1 MLTQN
6 YYNLIA
12 NMVASGGYEYGPST
26 IGADAQN
33 PGLIWIDVF
42 GVPHSQGYCFGGS
55 FPYLV
60 DASLRLSNTNINDPG
75 IVIGTDGTTPTI
87 RDTQLGSMITSGVSM
102 SLASTKHG
110 CDAPG
115 IPYVEYKISV
125 TNTGS
130 DPITIREIGYR
141 QKMCYENSSSAS
153 SRTYLVLLDRTVLTE
168 PLTIQAGDS
177 GIIDYKIQT
186 VPVERT
192 KNGIRLVSWTY
203 GSDEDVAAMIDAA
216 QQGLIDLQEDA
227 GWRVGEFRTI
237 HVNAWTGGGSVSHA
251 AVDIKIA
258 ISQFGDYNECGS
270 VLQFDF
276 FELFPEKQRMA
287 ASSTNVGGY
296 SATEMYTTTLPALV
310 EALPSWLKTRL
321 KTFSVVVTKG
331 NQSTTLETI
340 GNNKLALR
348 SASEVRATPN
358 ASYFAVSE
366 GSEVQFYRATPDS
379 ASGGTRYKYKAGT
392 ASMEGWLLR
401 SPATNS
407 TSYFG
412 YINYSGTDS
421 TSTPSSASYYLA
433 PFGCI

>member
-12 NMVASGGYEYGPST
+12 NMIGSAGTEYGTST
-26 IGADAQN
+26 IGADAKN

-42 GVPHSQGYCFGGS
+42 GVPYDQGYTFGYR
-55 FPYLV
+55 FPYTV
-60 DASLRLSNTNINDPG
+60 DASPRLNVTDRNNAG
-75 IVIGTDGTTPTI
+75 IIVGTDGTAPTI
-87 RDTQLGSMITSGVSM
+87 RDIRLGSMITSGVSM

-110 CDAPG
+110 CDTPG

-125 TNTGS
+125 TNTGN

-141 QKMCYENSSSAS
+141 QSINYENSSSS
-153 SRTYLVLLDRTVLTE
+153 YSYSRLVLLDRTVLEE

-177 GIIDYKIQT
+177 GIIDYKLQT
-186 VPVERT
+186 LPVEHI
-192 KNGIRLVSWTY
+192 KNGVKLVSWTY
-203 GSDEDVAAMIDAA
+203 GSDEDIAAMIDAA
-216 QQGLIDLQEDA
+216 NQGLIDLQEDA

-237 HVNAWTGGGSVSHA
+237 HVGAWTGGGNVSHA

-270 VLQFDF
+270 VMQFDF

-287 ASSTNVGGY
+287 ASNTNAGGY

-321 KTFSVVVTKG
+321 KTFRVAATEG
-331 NQSTTLETI
+331 NQSATVEMI

-348 SASEVRATPN
+348 SASEVRTTPN
-358 ASYFAVSE
+358 AAYFSVPE
-366 GSEVQFYRATPDS
+366 GSEAQFYRATPDS
-379 ASGGTRYKYKAGT
+379 SSSGTRTKYKAGT
-392 ASMEGWLLR
+392 YSSSEDWWLR

-407 TSYFG
+407 TSSFG
-412 YINYSGTDS
+412 SITYAGTDS
-421 TSTPSSASYYLA
+421 TQSASYVYCIA

>member
-12 NMVASGGYEYGPST
+12 NMIGSAGYEYGSST
-26 IGADAQN
+26 IGADARN

-42 GVPHSQGYCFGGS
+42 GVPHSEGYCFGGS
-55 FPYLV
+55 FPHEV
-60 DASLRLSNTNINDPG
+60 NASLRLDNTNINYPG

-87 RDTQLGSMITSGVSM
+87 RDIQLGSMITSGVSM
-102 SLASTKHG
+102 SLASAKHG

-141 QKMCYENSSSAS
+141 QKMCYENSSS
-153 SRTYLVLLDRTVLTE
+153 SRTYLILLDRTTLAE

-177 GIIDYKIQT
+177 GIIDYKLQT

-192 KNGIRLVSWTY
+192 KNGVRLVSWTY

-216 QQGLIDLQEDA
+216 HQGLIDLQEDA
-227 GWRVGEFRTI
+227 GWRVGDFRTI
-237 HVNAWTGGGSVSHA
+237 HVDAWTGGGNVSHA

-276 FELFPEKQRMA
+276 FEVFPEAQRMA
-287 ASSTNVGGY
+287 ASNTNVGGY

-321 KTFSVVVTKG
+321 KTFSVVATEG
-331 NQSTTLETI
+331 NKSTALETI
-340 GNNKLALR
+340 GNNKLTLR
-348 SASEVRATPN
+348 SVSEYISTYIETSSTFPVAEGNKIEFYRRTPDN
-358 ASYFAVSE
+358 ASY
-366 GSEVQFYRATPDS
+366 
-379 ASGGTRYKYKAGT
+379 GTRAKTRAGYSSFVNYWT
-392 ASMEGWLLR
+392 R
-401 SPATNS
+401 SPEINSTNS
-407 TSYFG
+407 FGEGPGYSY
-412 YINYSGTDS
+412 
-421 TSTPSSASYYLA
+421 SSASPTSTNYYIA

>member
-12 NMVASGGYEYGPST
+12 NMIGSAGHEYGSST
-26 IGADAQN
+26 IGADARN
-33 PGLIWIDVF
+33 PGLLWIDVF
-42 GVPHSQGYCFGGS
+42 GVPYSEGYCFGGS
-55 FPYLV
+55 FPYEV
-60 DASLRLSNTNINDPG
+60 NASLRLNNTNINDPG

-87 RDTQLGSMITSGVSM
+87 RDIQLGSMITSGVSM

-177 GIIDYKIQT
+177 GIIDYKLQT
-186 VPVERT
+186 LPVERT
-192 KNGIRLVSWTY
+192 KNGVRLVSWTY

-216 QQGLIDLQEDA
+216 HQGLIDLQEDA

-237 HVNAWTGGGSVSHA
+237 HVDAWTGGGNVSHA

-276 FELFPEKQRMA
+276 LESFPEKQRMT
-287 ASSTNVGGY
+287 ASNTNVGGY

-321 KTFSVVVTKG
+321 KTFSVVATEG

-358 ASYFAVSE
+358 ASYFPVSE
-366 GSEVQFYRATPDS
+366 GSEVQFYQTTPDS
-379 ASGGTRYKYKAGT
+379 SSGGTRYRYKAGT
-392 ASMEGWLLR
+392 SSTDGWLLR
-401 SPATNS
+401 SPAMGS

-412 YINYSGTDS
+412 YINSYGTDGA
-421 TSTPSSASYYLA
+421 TSPATASYYVA
-433 PFGCI
+433 PFGCL